1 MKSTESYIP
10 SPDWLRTK
18 GTTINPKNE
27 NDNKCFWYAI
37 TSSLN
42 YNKIKKKELE
52 NIFKKTKHENIDF
65 SSHQRD

>member
-18 GTTINPKNE
+18 GATINPKNE
-27 NDNKCFWYAI
+27 NDNKCFRYAI

-52 NIFKKTKHENIDF
+52 NIFKKTKHEDIDF